1 MHSAAS
7 TRDMAL
13 DTVQYRSDFME
24 TTVRIDPKSK
34 PLGQGAYGVVYRA
47 TIRGQDAALKVVG
60 GDDDDAVITIRELVA
75 MLTCDAHPHVS
86 SLLGVGPIDSS
97 QIRQWSMPFVPRVF
111 MWMRPA
117 AQSLDRLIQ
126 AVRTRAKQ
134 RRDVHPWTLTESL
147 KVIAQVASALEHMH
161 QRGFAHRDVKSS
173 NVLVYESHVELGDL
187 GLARYSRRFVE
198 GAGTKGTDG
207 DDDRLTTNVV
217 TRWYRAPELCVRGVT
232 YGHEVDVWALGCIMY
247 EVLAANEPSSPLV
260 LFRGTAIGGN
270 SCRATTHLPAHEAA
284 SRHLSQLSVIADRGA
299 LLGPQTHHCPVLS
312 SACALANRNAVS
324 RSPTVLLPLSE
335 QLQSLLP
342 QCEASDDPVVAHATA
357 LLTQMLHP
365 CAGQRV
371 SAGRVRECLGMAPP
385 VLRGGARPVYSV
397 RDIAPE
403 IDTEPNCINWYNVA
417 ATINTIIAGHGT
429 EPDRV
434 HGRDEDTNSERKNKR
449 RAVDGP
455 SDHD

>member
-1 MHSAAS
+1 
-7 TRDMAL
+7 MA
-13 DTVQYRSDFME
+13 
-24 TTVRIDPKSK
+24 TTVRIDPRAK

-47 TIRGQDAALKVVG
+47 TIRDQDAALKVVG

-75 MLTCDAHPHVS
+75 MLSCDAHPHIS

-97 QIRQWSMPFVPRVF
+97 QIRQWSMPFAPRVF

-161 QRGFAHRDVKSS
+161 RLGFAHRDVKSS
-173 NVLVYESHVELGDL
+173 NVLVYDSHVELGDL
-187 GLARYSRRFVE
+187 GLARYSQRFVE
-198 GAGTKGTDG
+198 IAAANDTDDG
-207 DDDRLTTNVV
+207 DDRLTKNVV

-232 YGHEVDVWALGCIMY
+232 YGREVDVWALGCMMY

-270 SCRATTHLPAHEAA
+270 SCRETTHLPAHEAA
-284 SRHLSQLSVIADRGA
+284 SRHLSQLSVIANRGA
-299 LLGPQTHHCPVLS
+299 LLGPQSHRCPVLS

-335 QLQSLLP
+335 QLQALLP
-342 QCEASDDPVVAHATA
+342 QCKASDSPVVVQAIA

-365 CAGQRV
+365 CVKQRV
-371 SAGRVRECLGMAPP
+371 SAHTVRERLGMAQPT
-385 VLRGGARPVYSV
+385 LRGGSRPMYSV

-403 IDTEPNCINWYNVA
+403 IDEWPNCVNWYNVA
-417 ATINTIIAGHGT
+417 ATINTIIEGHVT
-429 EPDRV
+429 EPVRV
-434 HGRDEDTNSERKNKR
+434 HGHDDDTNLERKNKR